1 MGRTAVNVS
10 GSMTAGTVTSKV
22 LGHSDLAVFTA
33 PDVVPVPAT
42 PEAHGAGDVAHPA
55 APKTA

>member
-1 MGRTAVNVS
+1 VNVS

-33 PDVVPVPAT
+33 PDVVPVPAM
-42 PEAHGAGDVAHPA
+42 PESHAAGEVGHPA
-55 APKTA
+55 ATKTA